1 MKQYIILALIATAY
15 LVVSE
20 MDYRDQVAAQ
30 SEKAQKCGA
39 LLSTVFNG
47 GPLLDRNTDTAY
59 FFDKPTAVRLN
70 K

>member
-1 MKQYIILALIATAY
+1 MKQYIILVLIATAY
-15 LVVSE
+15 FVVSE
-20 MDYRDQVAAQ
+20 LDYRDQVAAQ
-30 SEKAQKCGA
+30 SEKAQKCGH

>member
-1 MKQYIILALIATAY
+1 VKQYIILALIATAY

-30 SEKAQKCGA
+30 SDRAQKCGA

>member
-30 SEKAQKCGA
+30 SDRAQKCGA

>member
-1 MKQYIILALIATAY
+1 MKPYIIAVIVSGLY
-15 LVVSE
+15 LFASE
-20 MDYRDQVAAQ
+20 LDYRDQVAAQ

-59 FFDKPTAVRLN
+59 FFDKPTAVRLD